1 MTHAHSSLETCLF
14 LLSKSCT
21 PLTVAENEMLKSFNV
36 LSFFQCRK
44 QTDIQLNETGT
55 NSINHQEYLGASSS
69 KKKKNLLATGV
80 ASWAGLEIHSVW
92 KWDPQGKGWAG
103 KQEVPSGQ
111 LLGMEVGEVPGP
123 PGEGGTCRKLPKVW
137 CNQCWSEK
145 KGGWRC
151 PIHVPTRPHG
161 AKSRNLYYVGP
172 KLFALV
178 GRFQLSF
185 PLWFG
190 FVCSVG
196 LVLSVW
202 FWYMV
207 LFLTIE
213 VLICP
218 G

>member
-1 MTHAHSSLETCLF
+1 M
-14 LLSKSCT
+14 
-21 PLTVAENEMLKSFNV
+21 
-36 LSFFQCRK
+36 
-44 QTDIQLNETGT
+44 
-55 NSINHQEYLGASSS
+55 
-69 KKKKNLLATGV
+69 

-111 LLGMEVGEVPGP
+111 LLGMEAGEVPGP

-137 CNQCWSEK
+137 CNQGWSEK

-151 PIHVPTRPHG
+151 PIQVPTRPHG

-190 FVCSVG
+190 FVCLI
-196 LVLSVW
+196 LVYGFVFEYRSPYLPW
-202 FWYMV
+202 LNEENGFIPIF
-207 LFLTIE
+207 FLIPRPIE
-213 VLICP
+213 NQNP
-218 G
+218 TKRQKGQ